1 MLSSRDYVVALLC
14 DPAHELQFLVHKL
27 LFLSKRSAMMGKAL
41 FTRTKQSSA
50 YLAQFKF
57 SAILVAWRLLH
68 WKMKKKQPL
77 SWLYILYQ

>member
-14 DPAHELQFLVHKL
+14 DPAHELQFLVHEL
-27 LFLSKRSAMMGKAL
+27 LFLAEKAHVIVHANKTVL
-41 FTRTKQSSA
+41 CLPWAVKI
-50 YLAQFKF
+50 Y
-57 SAILVAWRLLH
+57 AILVTWRLLH